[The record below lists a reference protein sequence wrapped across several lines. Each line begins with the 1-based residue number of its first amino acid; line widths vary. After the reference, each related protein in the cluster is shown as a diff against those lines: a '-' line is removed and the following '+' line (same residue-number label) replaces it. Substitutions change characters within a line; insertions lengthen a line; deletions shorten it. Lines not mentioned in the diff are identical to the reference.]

1 MCFGQSQKEMSAI
14 FPWLILNVPLAT
26 APCGTIRFSMHAKG
40 VIKVVWYAD
49 VHLKQWGVT
58 DI

>member
-1 MCFGQSQKEMSAI
+1 MKCLQF
-14 FPWLILNVPLAT
+14 FPWLILNFPLAT
-26 APCGTIRFSMHAKG
+26 APRGTVPFPMHAKG

-58 DI
+58 GI